1 MTGGR
6 VTIGTKPIEDEA
18 TPAVPSDPTQ
28 AASDAD
34 VAVDAL
40 ESLNAMAAATAES
53 PESSDPA
60 VNAWL
65 RQGVNSPPSGA
76 PDLPSSPSD
85 LPTEVAPAAKP
96 AEPPTSTSA
105 LPWNRMPPL
114 STLLLSAAVGAVVA
128 AVTVIIFSLRFAPSL
143 DVRFSP
149 VTERIAAIEEQIQQ
163 GDAAIGRLNSE
174 IAQAIDLNAA
184 ISERVVAQTA
194 ELYEFLQIAD
204 QNIQKAAE
212 ADPTL
217 FAVAVIQLRTTFY
230 TGRPFEVELV
240 SVHKLARADRRVLGL
255 LDKLS
260 APARSG
266 VATFAALRENFVA
279 FAAAAGL
286 TVGEPQTYYDY
297 GLTLLDQYVVKAA
310 STAATEVNRKLVSG
324 DVVGAIDSFAG
335 MDATIAATFR
345 PWLENAR
352 LYVRVES
359 AVVELTEAAVDSLR
373 PTMPSHNVGE

>member
-6 VTIGTKPIEDEA
+6 VTIGMKPIEDEPTA
-18 TPAVPSDPTQ
+18 AVPSDPTQ
-28 AASDAD
+28 AALDAD

-53 PESSDPA
+53 PDPT
-60 VNAWL
+60 VDAWL
-65 RQGVNSPPSGA
+65 RQGVDPPPSRA
-76 PDLPSSPSD
+76 PDLPSSPPD
-85 LPTEVAPAAKP
+85 LPAEAAPPAKP
-96 AEPPTSTSA
+96 AEPPASSSA
-105 LPWNRMPPL
+105 LPWNRMPALPG
-114 STLLLSAAVGAVVA
+114 LLLSAAVGVVVA
-128 AVTVIIFSLRFAPSL
+128 ALAVTIFLPRFVPSL
-143 DVRFSP
+143 DLRLSP
-149 VTERIAAIEEQIQQ
+149 VTERIAVIEEQILQ
-163 GDAAIGRLNSE
+163 GDAAMGRLNSE
-174 IAQAIDLNAA
+174 IAQAINLNAA

-194 ELYEFLQIAD
+194 ELSEFLQIAD

-266 VATFAALRENFVA
+266 VTTFAALRENFVA

-310 STAATEVNRKLVSG
+310 STAATDVNRKLVSG